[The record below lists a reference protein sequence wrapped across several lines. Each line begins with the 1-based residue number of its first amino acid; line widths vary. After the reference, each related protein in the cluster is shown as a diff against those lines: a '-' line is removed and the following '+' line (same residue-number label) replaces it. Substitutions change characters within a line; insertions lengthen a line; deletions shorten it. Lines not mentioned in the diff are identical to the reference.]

1 MINSFYYL
9 EPASNR
15 WIDFDQAQAS
25 FPETSFE
32 VDLRFLAAGKEIHA
46 AAKPVQ
52 ENVAE
57 KRVPLSVLC
66 VEKIV
71 FSCGSGDHA
80 AAEKKYATSFSRDV
94 AEKQDHAAVER
105 KTQRF
110 QETLLG
116 KGFLLAYFALKK

>member
-32 VDLRFLAAGKEIHA
+32 VDPRFLAAGKEIHA
-46 AAKPVQ
+46 AA
-52 ENVAE
+52 
-57 KRVPLSVLC
+57 
-66 VEKIV
+66 
-71 FSCGSGDHA
+71 
-80 AAEKKYATSFSRDV
+80 
-94 AEKQDHAAVER
+94 ER
-105 KTQRF
+105 NTQRPF

-116 KGFLLAYFALKK
+116 KENTQRPFQETLLGNKIHTTKLRL

>member
-52 ENVAE
+52 ENVAG

-80 AAEKKYATSFSRDV
+80 V
-94 AEKQDHAAVER
+94 AEKN
-105 KTQRF
+105 TQRPF
-110 QETLLG
+110 QETLLRNKTTQRR
-116 KGFLLAYFALKK
+116 KGIRNVFKRRC